1 MEKIDLLSLQKN
13 LSVLLEKELVGGK
26 ILLDKMS
33 MLDETS
39 RRAAAYSD
47 PKYAPFY
54 YHLGKFVTPKSL
66 ISFNFGLGLLESSF
80 LVSCKTVE
88 HFTGIRQ
95 PAPEYYSPRMGIN
108 NIKLNYKGTLYFYI
122 NNIYDDALVEKISP
136 IKWDMVV
143 INEEMTYD
151 DHLAYLEFVWPYLND
166 NGIVV
171 AEYIKRNESASN
183 AFYAFGESV
192 NRPPISFHTRYGT
205 GILQK

>member
-1 MEKIDLLSLQKN
+1 M
-13 LSVLLEKELVGGK
+13 
-26 ILLDKMS
+26 DKMS

-54 YHLGKFVTPKSL
+54 YHLGKFITPKSL

-88 HFTGIRQ
+88 HFMGIRQ

-108 NIKLNYKGTLYFYI
+108 NIKLNYKGTLDFYI

-151 DHLAYLEFVWPYLND
+151 DHLAYLEFIWPYLND

>member
-13 LSVLLEKELVGGK
+13 VSLLLEKELVGGK
-26 ILLDKMS
+26 VLLDKMS
-33 MLDETS
+33 MLDESS

-54 YHLGKFVTPKSL
+54 YHLGKFIYPKSL
-66 ISFNFGLGLLESSF
+66 LSLNFGLGLLESSF

-88 HFTGIRQ
+88 EVMAFRR
-95 PAPEYYSPRMGIN
+95 PMSEFYSPRMGIN
-108 NIKLNYKGTLYFYI
+108 NVKLNYKGTLNFYI
-122 NNIYDDALVEKISP
+122 NNIYDDEFVEKISP
-136 IKWDMVV
+136 IRWDMVI

-151 DHLAYLEFVWPYLND
+151 DHLAFLEALWPYVNE
-166 NGIVV
+166 NGIMVT
-171 AEYIKRNESASN
+171 EYIKRNESASN